1 MKELPSECWYCWLYT
16 SSFSA
21 DIEGVLSS
29 SIGCTPCGKQK
40 CAASGVIGLFSG
52 YWYRT
57 CRSHKC
63 TSVTNHICDKQLLL
77 KEELAITC

>member
-1 MKELPSECWYCWLYT
+1 MKELESECWYCWLYT

-21 DIEGVLSS
+21 DMEGVLSS

-40 CAASGVIGLFSG
+40 CAASGVMGLFSG

-57 CRSHKC
+57 CADHMRQYSSQ
-63 TSVTNHICDKQLLL
+63 TDVQG
-77 KEELAITC
+77 